1 MRMILTS
8 LAAVLLIVVTANSPG
23 QTQPAQPLPALI
35 RQAKGAYRP
44 ISQADVS
51 GRRSQLVAAADR
63 LDRYL
68 QTGGQNGLNW
78 KRFLRWDAMR
88 EQLARG
94 TNADL
99 DALNEIHLLYLS
111 GHVGFEMP
119 VYADVGKALRRYI
132 DALDSF
138 TNRDA
143 QSHYEARIDALADDV
158 EAYLANPATAD
169 THRAGMILGELAAS
183 GQAAQVIQAV
193 RQQMSHPNLLVD
205 ASEQFIAAGIED
217 PVNDVGPVTDVILG
231 TRIHGT
237 AQTVGFVNAEL
248 GNASRYAAIDIL
260 MTGTAYSRTVGY
272 NGPAVIHSTG
282 ITGLAGRK
290 RLVVDEFG
298 LRAYPA
304 ASNART
310 RTTITGVGVNANFLA
325 HMIQKIATKR
335 VYQSKAQAEAIAGR
349 RAQTRLNTRMDMQS
363 VSLIAQGN
371 RDFWAK
377 FRNPLLR
384 VGAFPEQLNFSSWGD
399 RLMVRAMRADSYQL
413 GATTSPPP
421 APAADVSV
429 RFHESTVDN
438 FASTVL
444 AGRTVTRDELNRL
457 VKNMTGKIPEELQ
470 DEEGRDWSIT
480 FSPEHPIEMAI
491 DDGAVRVTIRGEE
504 FTSGETVY
512 DTPMNISAHYGLER
526 NDRGGLRAVRKG
538 ELEIYPPG
546 FRPGVDQLSSS
557 QQSLKTVLERRF
569 TRLFKPEIPD
579 KPTSGLELGGRL
591 KKLGTLPVAALEADG
606 GWLTVGWSKPA
617 AVTPGS
623 GPALV
628 PPVQSASFQLNRQ
641 ELLAVPR

>member
-1 MRMILTS
+1 MRSVVTS
-8 LAAVLLIVVTANSPG
+8 LAAATWFVAAGMIADSTA
-23 QTQPAQPLPALI
+23 QTQPAQPLPAII

-44 ISQADVS
+44 VSQFDVDR
-51 GRRSQLVAAADR
+51 RRSELLAAADR

-78 KRFLRWDAMR
+78 KQFLRWDVMR

-94 TNADL
+94 TSADL
-99 DALNEIHLLYLS
+99 DVLNEIHLLYLS

-132 DALDSF
+132 DALE
-138 TNRDA
+138 THNNRDA

-183 GQAAQVIQAV
+183 GQAAPVIQAV

-231 TRIHGT
+231 TRIQGT

-260 MTGTAYSRTVGY
+260 MIGTAYSRTVGY
-272 NGPAVIHSTG
+272 NGPAVIHSSG
-282 ITGLAGRK
+282 VTGLAARK
-290 RLVVDEFG
+290 RLVLDEFG
-298 LRAYPA
+298 LRAFPA

-310 RTTITGVGVNANFLA
+310 RTTINGVGVNANFLA

-349 RAQTRLNTRMDMQS
+349 RAQTRLNTRMDTQS
-363 VSLIAQGN
+363 LNLIAQGN

-377 FRNPLLR
+377 FRHPLTR
-384 VGAFPEQLNFSSWGD
+384 VGAFPEQMHFSSWGD
-399 RLMVRAMRADSYQL
+399 RLMVRATRADSYQL
-413 GATTSPPP
+413 GATTPPP
-421 APAADVSV
+421 AAPAADVAV

-457 VKNMTGKIPEELQ
+457 VKNMTGRIPEELQ

-480 FSPEHPIEMAI
+480 FSPEQPIEMAI

-504 FTSGETVY
+504 FTSGETIY

-569 TRLFKPEIPD
+569 TKLFKPEIPD
-579 KPTSGLELGGRL
+579 KPTSGLELGGRW

-617 AVTPGS
+617 AVTPGT

-628 PPVQSASFQLNRQ
+628 PPVHSASLNQ
-641 ELLAVPR
+641 